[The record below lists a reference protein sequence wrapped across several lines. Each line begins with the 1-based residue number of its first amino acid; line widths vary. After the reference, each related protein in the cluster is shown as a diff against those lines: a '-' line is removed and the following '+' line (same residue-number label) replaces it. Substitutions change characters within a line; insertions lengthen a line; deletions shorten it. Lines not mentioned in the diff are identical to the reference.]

1 MELPI
6 SNIYKKEG
14 NIVLNELLTTSVTAG
29 EITIKSFFLCT
40 LVSIILGVLGA
51 VIYMYKNN
59 YSKHFVLTLTLLPA
73 MVQMVIIL
81 VNGNLGT
88 GVAVMGAFS
97 LVRFRS
103 IPGGARE
110 IGNIFLAMGVG
121 LACGMGYLVIAT
133 VFLVIIGVLSII
145 LLNTNFGSPQK
156 TERDLK
162 VLIPENLDYPE
173 IFNDL
178 FEKYTIKNELIL
190 AKTTNMGSIYELLY
204 AITLKDISLEKKFID
219 EIRCRNG
226 NLNIMCG
233 RLKKKEEL

>member
-1 MELPI
+1 
-6 SNIYKKEG
+6 
-14 NIVLNELLTTSVTAG
+14 
-29 EITIKSFFLCT
+29 
-40 LVSIILGVLGA
+40 
-51 VIYMYKNN
+51 
-59 YSKHFVLTLTLLPA
+59 
-73 MVQMVIIL
+73 
-81 VNGNLGT
+81 
-88 GVAVMGAFS
+88 
-97 LVRFRS
+97 
-103 IPGGARE
+103 
-110 IGNIFLAMGVG
+110 MGVG
-121 LACGMGYLVIAT
+121 LACGMGYLVIAI
-133 VFLVIIGVLSII
+133 VFLVIIGLLSII

-162 VLIPENLDYPE
+162 VLIPENLDYTE

-204 AITLKDISLEKKFID
+204 AITLKDASLEKKFID